1 MRWVWLAAALPLLS
15 SCAGH
20 PAVLTPVPVAIP
32 VAVPCA
38 VVVARPAFATQA
50 LAADAGLF
58 ARARAVL
65 AELEQRKAYEAELEA
80 VTLACGGTDAPDT
93 RPKS

>member
-1 MRWVWLAAALPLLS
+1 MRWMYLAAVLPLLAA
-15 SCAGH
+15 CAAG
-20 PAVLTPVPVAIP
+20 PAPLTPVPVEIP
-32 VAVPCA
+32 VAIPCNVA
-38 VVVARPAFATQA
+38 VARPAFATQEV
-50 LAADAGLF
+50 AADADLF